1 MAEQYVYQLSPATL
15 FDAAAALAAGD
26 ATSTSLCRQLLARH
40 EATDNVLNGYRQLD
54 SDAILEQAAA
64 AGEFDAHWETAKQDV
79 DAGKGKPL
87 DDLINDDA

>member
-1 MAEQYVYQLSPATL
+1 MSVAEIKNALRELEPSDLNAIESFMADL
-15 FDAAAALAAGD
+15 
-26 ATSTSLCRQLLARH
+26 R
-40 EATDNVLNGYRQLD
+40 
-54 SDAILEQAAA
+54 LEQAVA

>member
-1 MAEQYVYQLSPATL
+1 LNAIESFMADL
-15 FDAAAALAAGD
+15 
-26 ATSTSLCRQLLARH
+26 R
-40 EATDNVLNGYRQLD
+40 
-54 SDAILEQAAA
+54 LEQAVA